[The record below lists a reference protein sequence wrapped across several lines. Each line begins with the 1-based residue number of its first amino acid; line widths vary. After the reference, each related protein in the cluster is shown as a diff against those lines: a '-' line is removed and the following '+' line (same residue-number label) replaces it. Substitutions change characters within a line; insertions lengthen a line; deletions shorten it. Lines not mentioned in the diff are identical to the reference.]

1 MIIFLLLRSK
11 SKISFQDSDKLP
23 KDLDEVRKVHKDIR
37 EVRAPRQ
44 AKKKNESTVSIRYAF
59 IEFADEDEAEEAK
72 AELAAKNFN
81 VFVDYVG
88 EKSSKKKPAPASES
102 AINPLRLVVSGV
114 VSGLSEDKLKQLFP
128 KCYEAQVGMNRQ
140 DHRTRSS
147 SCATLRDIV
156 QSFLPFASS
165 SRLLTDWDRC
175 LQIPPR
181 SVKKGGAFGFV
192 EFPSVALAKAAF
204 DAAKGLKIDGNP
216 ATVR

>member
-11 SKISFQDSDKLP
+11 SKIYFQDSDKLP

-59 IEFADEDEAEEAK
+59 IEFADEDEAEKAK

-128 KCYEAQVGMNRQ
+128 KCYEAQVGMN
-140 DHRTRSS
+140 
-147 SCATLRDIV
+147 
-156 QSFLPFASS
+156 
-165 SRLLTDWDRC
+165 
-175 LQIPPR
+175 
-181 SVKKGGAFGFV
+181 
-192 EFPSVALAKAAF
+192 
-204 DAAKGLKIDGNP
+204 GLKCTLSGRNLILYSGN
-216 ATVR
+216 RI